1 MSTIT
6 YEQKF
11 RQQEAARKTAELDR
25 KNRAVFGHILNKYYI
40 REHEANY
47 QMFLEFA
54 GTLLTMDAADY
65 LMKNRPEGFQVDM
78 TSRQALIE
86 ELVELLRDPA
96 ERRMTEHDLHTK
108 TVQLAGKAL
117 AELRA
122 YRRQLLFKADHP
134 TKESAE
140 AYLKSVRNYARSRYP
155 GYDDL
160 PATITLPGEAVA
172 RSAKDALLWLSKND
186 FWTFKNRY
194 MPKFGSEQINDVL
207 NQK

>member
-1 MSTIT
+1 MSAIT

-11 RQQEAARKTAELDR
+11 RKQEAARKKAELDK
-25 KNRAVFGHILNKYYI
+25 KNRSVFEHVLNKYYI
-40 REHEANY
+40 VEHEANY
-47 QMFLEFA
+47 QLFLKWSPV
-54 GTLLTMDAADY
+54 LTMDAADY

-78 TSRQALIE
+78 TTRQGLIE
-86 ELVELLRDPA
+86 ELVEMLRDPT
-96 ERRMTEHDLHTK
+96 ERRMTEHDLHVR
-108 TVQLAGKAL
+108 TVQLTGKTL

-134 TKESAE
+134 TKESAQ

-194 MPKFGSEQINDVL
+194 IPKFGSEQINNVL
-207 NQK
+207 NQ